1 MNKTALVTIASILS
15 EPNTLVI
22 YRNSGD
28 EIIVRINK
36 QIKSISSSKKLE
48 EYEINFIKEKYL

>member
-36 QIKSISSSKKLE
+36 ETKSISSSKKLE